1 MDDNGKLICIP
12 TVEKVLR
19 SLPTNELAA
28 YAPIAGLPDYLEAV
42 KDLTLTINQMVILKP

>member
-1 MDDNGKLICIP
+1 MDDEGKLICIP

-28 YAPIAGLPDYLEAV
+28 YAPIIGLPAYLEAV
-42 KDLTLTINQMVILKP
+42 KKSYIC